1 MYQSINEYDF
11 RRAFEDMGRRDQFS
25 YEALNLIFD
34 YFENIEGE
42 TGEQIKLDVIAIC
55 CDYSEDTYDNI
66 ASNYSIEDLEDLS
79 IEDRKQAIEDFLND
93 RTILLGQSTDNS
105 LVYLQF

>member
-1 MYQSINEYDF
+1 MYQSINEYQF
-11 RRAFEDMGRRDQFS
+11 RDAFKSMGRENQFS
-25 YEALNLIFD
+25 YEALTLLFE
-34 YFENIEGE
+34 YFEQLEADMDKPIE
-42 TGEQIKLDVIAIC
+42 LDVIAIC

-66 ASNYSIEDLEDLS
+66 ASNYSIEDLEGLS

-93 RTILLGQSTDNS
+93 RTILLGQSDDNN